1 MSTREVAIVEKILTC
16 LVLLLLFFG
25 FEGFVIVVGWMGIF
39 AVVVGFGVF
48 LLHIFHGLQKID

>member
-1 MSTREVAIVEKILTC
+1 MSTRDIVEKILTC

-48 LLHIFHGLQKID
+48 FVTYFSWFTKNRLV